1 MESEWTSQLFW
12 VLRIYVEYSL
22 LWNQFLHQLQLT
34 LLQIS
39 TIFRTSNS
47 DSKKWKVTID
57 LILICFYLMTT
68 SSKKRPKNCPDRSE
82 YLSFIFQT
90 QQLGITFR
98 FPSPCPP
105 CIHIL
110 YCLYAVRRRDLLKL
124 YSLSSASISLW
135 YPVAT
140 SNTSSS
146 RTANWKSFKFKQ
158 KWVNYRQKNYLTTY
172 Y

>member
-68 SSKKRPKNCPDRSE
+68 PSKKTKKLSRSVR
-82 YLSFIFQT
+82 IFV
-90 QQLGITFR
+90 LY
-98 FPSPCPP
+98 FPNTT
-105 CIHIL
+105 
-110 YCLYAVRRRDLLKL
+110 ARD
-124 YSLSSASISLW
+124 YFSISITMSPM
-135 YPVAT
+135 YPHIILPVRSAT
-140 SNTSSS
+140 TGSTKIVLSQFSQYIIVIP
-146 RTANWKSFKFKQ
+146 R
-158 KWVNYRQKNYLTTY
+158 RYL
-172 Y
+172 